1 MRRIATGWLR
11 ITAGLFIFAFG
22 LHLTIKAS
30 IGVAPWDTVFLGI
43 ASKTPLTYGLAAML
57 TNVFILAADIAMG
70 ESIGFGTFIDAV
82 VTGLFVDLIDAS
94 GVVPD
99 IQSVPAGAL
108 VLILG
113 LFIMA
118 VGQYFYMTAG
128 QGCGPKDSFV
138 VGVGKRM
145 PRVPIGAVQ
154 IGIQAAVLILG
165 FVLGGP
171 IGLGTLLSVVF
182 MGTTMQIVFRIL
194 RFEPRDVRQENVLET
209 IGRMRHA

>member
-1 MRRIATGWLR
+1 M
-11 ITAGLFIFAFG
+11 
-22 LHLTIKAS
+22 
-30 IGVAPWDTVFLGI
+30 APWDTVFLGI

-57 TNVFILAADIAMG
+57 TNVFILAVDIAMG

-94 GVVPD
+94 RVVPD
-99 IQSVPAGAL
+99 IQSVTVGAL

-182 MGTTMQIVFRIL
+182 MGTTMQIVFRL
-194 RFEPRDVRQENVLET
+194 LHFEPRNVRQENVLET

>member
-1 MRRIATGWLR
+1 MRKIITGWLR
-11 ITAGLFIFAFG
+11 ITAGLFVFALG

-43 ASKTPLTYGLAAML
+43 AARTPLTYGLAAML

-70 ESIGFGTFIDAV
+70 EAIGFGTFIDAV
-82 VTGLFVDLIDAS
+82 VTGLFVDLIDWT
-94 GVVPD
+94 GIVPD
-99 IQSVPAGAL
+99 IHSAPVGAL
-108 VLILG
+108 VLVLG

-118 VGQYFYMTAG
+118 VGQFFYMSAG

-138 VGVGKRM
+138 VGVGKRL

-154 IGIQAAVLILG
+154 IGIQAAVLVLG
-165 FVLGGP
+165 LVLGGP

-182 MGTTMQIVFRIL
+182 MGTAMQIVFRIL
-194 RFEPRDVRQENVLET
+194 HFEPRNVRQENVVET
-209 IGRMRHA
+209 IRRMRTA

>member
-1 MRRIATGWLR
+1 MRRIAAGWLR

-57 TNVFILAADIAMG
+57 TNVFILAVDIAMG

-94 GVVPD
+94 RVVPD
-99 IQSVPAGAL
+99 IQSVTVGAL

-182 MGTTMQIVFRIL
+182 MGTTMQIVFRL
-194 RFEPRDVRQENVLET
+194 LHFEPRNVRQENVLET